1 LAKSFGGHWK
11 DTSEREIIMK
21 RRTLT
26 EKEFA
31 AVCGLS
37 YGYIKTLRRRGLI
50 SCLRVGRRV
59 LYLPEHITLFLKG
72 YEQF

>member
-1 LAKSFGGHWK
+1 
-11 DTSEREIIMK
+11 MN
-21 RRTLT
+21 RRVLT

-50 SCLRVGRRV
+50 VCLRVGRRA
-59 LYLPEHITLFLKG
+59 LYLPEHVEQFLKSC
-72 YEQF
+72 EQNSSTSL